1 MSYTH
6 LTEEEREE
14 FSRGLAAGE
23 TIRGIARHLGRDPG
37 TLSREFQRNGT
48 GFVSGYR
55 AHVAHRRAE
64 KRARLPRRSRTLFT
78 DAALWAEVVHGL
90 RQEWSPEEISMRLR
104 REYPQDMMK
113 RVSPETIYA
122 TLYILP
128 RGTLRHELL
137 SHLRRRHRKRR
148 KRGQLLH
155 DRRGQIP
162 HMVSIHERPR
172 EVENREVPGH
182 WEGDLLIGRYQRSVL
197 GVLVERTTRLTLLA
211 KPRSRD
217 AAEVRAAFVRAFQKV
232 PSGLRKTLTYDRGKE
247 MAEHETLTD
256 QAHIR
261 VFFCDPQAPYQRG
274 TNENTNGL
282 LRQYFP
288 KGTDFSGITARD
300 LRFVMGRLNN
310 RPRKVLDFQ
319 TPSEVWREYRR
330 GVALET

>member
-1 MSYTH
+1 MPYTH

-14 FSRGLAAGE
+14 LSRGLAVGE
-23 TIRGIARHLGRDPG
+23 TMRGIARRLGRSPG
-37 TLSREFQRNGT
+37 TLSREFHRNGT

-55 AHVAHRRAE
+55 AHTAHRRAE

-78 DAALWAEVVHGL
+78 DATLWTAVVAGL
-90 RQEWSPEEISMRLR
+90 RQEWSPEEISMRLC
-104 REYPQDMMK
+104 REYPADMTK

-122 TLYILP
+122 TVYVLP
-128 RGTLRHELL
+128 RGTLRQELL

-162 HMVSIHERPR
+162 NMVSIHERPV

-182 WEGDLLIGRYQRSVL
+182 WEGDLLIGRYQQSVL

-211 KPRSRD
+211 KPKSRD
-217 AAEVRAAFVRAFQKV
+217 AADVRAAFTRAFRTV
-232 PSGLRKTLTYDRGKE
+232 PSDLRKTLTYDRGKE
-247 MAEHETLTD
+247 MAEHETLAAQT
-256 QAHIR
+256 QLR

-288 KGTDFSGITARD
+288 KGTDFSHVTAHD
-300 LRFVMGRLNN
+300 LRFVMDRLNT

-319 TPSEVWREYRR
+319 TPSEVWKEYRQ
-330 GVALET
+330 GVALRT